1 MEREEFAKRLM
12 EIEIQEG
19 TNLDVINSKVLPIS
33 DALVRLMPQSLYR
46 YRACNERQIDAFE
59 KDRIYAVT
67 SDLFNDPYDTLVR
80 YDINS
85 IKEYTNALLTTKTLN
100 GLKQYLKQGNGFP
113 ETIKSSFP
121 EEKLE
126 EIKEQI
132 VGSDFEALNESIE
145 IYKKQMLQLID
156 FMYPLLAE
164 VGKRFVTIACF
175 CESVKSITMWSHY
188 ADSHKG
194 FALEYRMRPTL
205 SKGIKKGVGLYPVIY
220 EDERYDASQY
230 MAWAFMKMMGVN
242 VPNPDVMSHVKCAL
256 HKSKE
261 WEYEKEWRLVDYSPR
276 NYLTEKV
283 TSVKYKP
290 VAIYY
295 GVNLTPDNKE
305 RLHEIAKKKR
315 IAEFEMYID
324 DKSYS
329 YTVKFRKYL
338 E

>member
-1 MEREEFAKRLM
+1 MDRGEFAKRLKA
-12 EIEIQEG
+12 IEIQEG
-19 TNLDVINSKVLPIS
+19 TNLDVINKKVLPIS
-33 DALVRLMPQSLYR
+33 DTIVQLMPQSLYR
-46 YRACNERQIDAFE
+46 YRACDERQIDAFE
-59 KDRIYAVT
+59 KDRIFAVT
-67 SDLFNDPYDTLVR
+67 ADLFNDPYDTLVR

-85 IKEYTNALLTTKTLN
+85 IKEYTNALLTTNTLN

-121 EEKLE
+121 EEKLK

-132 VGSDFEALNESIE
+132 VGSDFEALRESIE

-175 CESVKSITMWSHY
+175 CESVNSITMWSHY
-188 ADSHKG
+188 ADYHKG
-194 FALEYRMRPTL
+194 FVLEYRMRPTL
-205 SKGIKKGVGLYPVIY
+205 TKGIKEGVGLYPVIY
-220 EDERYDASQY
+220 EDERYDTSQY
-230 MAWAFMKMMGVN
+230 MAWAFMKMMGFDT
-242 VPNPDVMSHVKCAL
+242 PNPDVMSHIKYAL
-256 HKSKE
+256 HKSKQ

-290 VAIYY
+290 TAIYY
-295 GVNLTPDNKE
+295 GVHIASEDKE
-305 RLHEIAKKKR
+305 CLHKIAKQKG
-315 IAEFEMYID
+315 IAEFQMHIDFSSPRYEMLSKGY
-324 DKSYS
+324 
-329 YTVKFRKYL
+329 

>member
-1 MEREEFAKRLM
+1 MDREEFAKRLKA
-12 EIEIQEG
+12 IEIQEG
-19 TNLDVINSKVLPIS
+19 TNLDVINKKVLPIS
-33 DALVRLMPQSLYR
+33 DTLVQLMPQSLYR
-46 YRACNERQIDAFE
+46 YRACDERQIDAFE

-67 SDLFNDPYDTLVR
+67 ADLFNDPYDTLVR

-85 IKEYTNALLTTKTLN
+85 IKEYTNALLTTNTLK

-113 ETIKSSFP
+113 ETIKPPFP
-121 EEKLE
+121 EEKFK

-132 VGSDFEALNESIE
+132 LGSDFEALRESVE

-188 ADSHKG
+188 ADHHKG
-194 FALEYRMRPTL
+194 FALEYRMRPLL
-205 SKGIKKGVGLYPVIY
+205 SKGIQGGVGLYPVIY

-230 MAWAFMKMMGVN
+230 MAWAFMKMMGFDT
-242 VPNPDVMSHVKCAL
+242 PNPDTMAHIKCAL
-256 HKSKE
+256 HKSKQ
-261 WEYEKEWRLVDYSPR
+261 WEYEKEWRLVDYSSR
-276 NYLTEKV
+276 NYLMEKV

-290 VAIYY
+290 AAIYY
-295 GVNLTPDNKE
+295 GVHIPSEEKK
-305 RLHEIAKKKR
+305 RLHEIAKKKG
-315 IAEFEMYID
+315 IEEFEMYIVFSSPRYEILY
-324 DKSYS
+324 K
-329 YTVKFRKYL
+329 KH